1 MATQLFSLPQFFGVK
16 YGTADNLIPTGYASE
31 AKNVDVTDGALQTL
45 IGLLPWPDVIE
56 DAGELQHP
64 DPERLWEYEGQWFMI
79 DFYTSHLLRIYYK
92 ALDQKMHC
100 EIAHTPTASEQ
111 LLLAS
116 IKPPFLVTINGELV
130 ALLGSASHQPAVVGF
145 TDPENYYV
153 RGFGTGMFL
162 TSDEITSVVLE
173 PDNSI
178 SALVI
183 SRAMTDD
190 EIARCVYAGVYIME
204 HEDDE
209 LDYIAAYVDSCQVV
223 SDSTTI
229 FLRDALPAG
238 SIAGGS
244 YVKVRGGLSDMP
256 MTMYATFYGRLFAA
270 GNPDFPNR
278 LYWSCLPGDG
288 RTIEDWTADDASPDT
303 GGGYMQI
310 GMDGSE
316 ITALFAF
323 DQQLLIWCGDG
334 LYRLYGATP
343 SQYTLERVFVGF
355 KASAADITLVNGVP
369 YVLSDDGVWYYNGSS
384 LQRAD
389 SDRTLPAFFR
399 DQYGQKVADYGQG
412 LDSDLNT
419 AYDIDVVG
427 SGLYFTFLPRD
438 VRDWVEFG
446 DFNFRTPF
454 QLGRYDLASGS
465 LVFLDVPPAKR
476 AVRRGLLCGLGTDR
490 VRTPETNRTVGFG
503 LLLYGMNMCDAGT
516 LRSYVSDGL
525 GGVEEEEPHWEDAYH
540 KIPYADY
547 PDGYYKIDASW
558 ESHDLTFG
566 ASSYHKRLR
575 RIGLDLTGP
584 IRVIVKNAEGGVWQ
598 TELVPTDIRARRL
611 EWLTVDMPYESSFR
625 VRFESIDGHPFRI
638 HNGVDFYI
646 DLNTRN

>member
-1 MATQLFSLPQFFGVK
+1 MATQLYSLPQFFGVK
-16 YGTADNLIPTGYASE
+16 YGTADNLIPIGYASE

-45 IGLLPWPDVIE
+45 IGLLPWPDLIE
-56 DAGELQHP
+56 DAGELQRP
-64 DPERLWEYEGQWFMI
+64 DPERLWEYDGQWFMV
-79 DFYTSHLLRIYYK
+79 DANTNHLLRIYK
-92 ALDQKMHC
+92 RVRLMRC
-100 EIAHTPTASEQ
+100 EIAYTPTASEQ
-111 LLLAS
+111 QLLEDV
-116 IKPPFLVTINGELV
+116 KPPFLTTINGELV
-130 ALLGSASHQPAVVGF
+130 ALLGSANHQPAVVGF

-190 EIARCVYAGVYIME
+190 EIARCVYTGVYIME

-229 FLRDALPAG
+229 FLHNALPAG
-238 SIAGGS
+238 SITGGS
-244 YVKVRGGLSDMP
+244 YAKVRGGLSDMP
-256 MTMYATFYGRLFAA
+256 MTMYASFYGRLFAA

-316 ITALFAF
+316 ITALVAF
-323 DQQLLIWCGDG
+323 DQQLLIWCGSE
-334 LYRLYGATP
+334 LWRLYGATP

-355 KASAADITLVNGVP
+355 KASTADITLVNGVP

-384 LQRAD
+384 LLRAD
-389 SDRTLPAFFR
+389 TDRTLSAFFKE
-399 DQYGQKVADYGQG
+399 QYGEKISDYGKAI
-412 LDSDLNT
+412 DSDLNA
-419 AYDIDVVG
+419 AYDVDVVG
-427 SGLYFTFLPRD
+427 SGLYFTCASQD
-438 VRDWVEFG
+438 VADEVPTTGGGYRV
-446 DFNFRTPF
+446 PF
-454 QLGRYDLASGS
+454 QLGRYDLATGS
-465 LVFLDVPPAKR
+465 VVFLDVPPAKR
-476 AVRRGLLCGLGTDR
+476 SVRRGLLCGLETDLYR
-490 VRTPETNRTVGFG
+490 RSVTEYARGFG
-503 LLLYGMNMCDAGT
+503 LLLYGMNMCNART
-516 LRSYVSDGL
+516 LSPYQIGDSL
-525 GGVEEEEPHWEDAYH
+525 WENYFH
-540 KIPYADY
+540 KILCADY
-547 PDGYYKIDASW
+547 AAGFYKIDASW

-598 TELVPTDIRARRL
+598 TELAPTDIRARRL

-625 VRFESIDGHPFRI
+625 IRFESIDGNPFRI

>member
-1 MATQLFSLPQFFGVK
+1 MATQLYSLPQFFGIK
-16 YGTADNLIPTGYASE
+16 YGAADNLIPTGYASE

-45 IGLLPWPDVIE
+45 IGLLPWPDVI
-56 DAGELQHP
+56 DDDGELQHP

-79 DFYTSHLLRIYYK
+79 DYYTSHLLRIYYK
-92 ALDQKMHC
+92 ALDQKTHC
-100 EIAHTPTASEQ
+100 EIAYTPTASEQ

-145 TDPENYYV
+145 TDPPNYYV

-162 TSDEITSVVLE
+162 TSDAITALTLDADNNITALEIG
-173 PDNSI
+173 
-178 SALVI
+178 
-183 SRAMTDD
+183 RAMTDD
-190 EIARCVYAGVYIME
+190 EASRCVYAGVYIME

-209 LDYIAAYVDSCQVV
+209 LDYTAAYVSDCQVGTNA
-223 SDSTTI
+223 TTI
-229 FLRDALPAG
+229 VLKDALPAG
-238 SIAGGS
+238 SVSVGH

-256 MTMYATFYGRLFAA
+256 VTMYASFYGRLFAA
-270 GNPDFPNR
+270 GNPSFPNR

-288 RTIEDWTADDASPDT
+288 RTIEDWTADDASADT

-310 GMDGSE
+310 GMDGSV
-316 ITALFAF
+316 ITALFTF
-323 DQQLLIWCGDG
+323 DQQLLIWCGDE

-343 SQYTLERVFVGF
+343 SQYTLDRVFVGF
-355 KASAADITLVNGVP
+355 KAGTSDITSVNGVP
-369 YVLSDDGVWYYNGSS
+369 YILSDDGVWYYNGSS
-384 LQRAD
+384 LQHAD
-389 SDRTLPAFFR
+389 SDRTLQSFFR
-399 DQYGQKVADYGQG
+399 EQYGEKVAYYGRS
-412 LDSDLNT
+412 LDSDLNS
-419 AYDIDVVG
+419 AYDVDVVDA
-427 SGLYFTFLPRD
+427 GLYFTFLPRD
-438 VRDWVEFG
+438 SRDLVEFG
-446 DFNFRTPF
+446 DLHLRAPF
-454 QLGRYDLASGS
+454 QLGRYDLATGS
-465 LVFLDVPPAKR
+465 VVFLDVPPTKR

-490 VRTPETNRTVGFG
+490 ARTPVTDYTCGFG
-503 LLLYGMNMCDAGT
+503 LLLYGMNMGAST
-516 LRSYVSDGL
+516 LRLYGTQEA
-525 GGVEEEEPHWEDAYH
+525 GVAEEEEPHWEDAYH

-575 RIGLDLTGP
+575 RIGFDVTGP
-584 IRVIVKNAEGGVWQ
+584 IKVIVKNAEGGVWQ

-611 EWLTVDMPYESSFR
+611 EWLAVDMPYESSFR
-625 VRFESIDGHPFRI
+625 IRFESIDGNPFRI